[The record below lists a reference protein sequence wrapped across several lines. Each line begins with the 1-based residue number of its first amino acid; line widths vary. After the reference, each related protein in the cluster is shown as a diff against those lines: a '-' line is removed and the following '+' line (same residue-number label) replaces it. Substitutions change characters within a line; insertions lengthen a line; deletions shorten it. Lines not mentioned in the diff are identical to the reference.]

1 MGAFGIVSLLYETRC
16 NLGLIG
22 AISEKSLCHEVMSDI
37 FATNAPR
44 PPNGT
49 LNSCFREYH
58 SVWVHLGMF
67 RYYTKLGASWAE
79 TGAISEKSSCHE
91 VV

>member
-1 MGAFGIVSLLYETRC
+1 MPQSRVRHFRNEYTSST
-16 NLGLIG
+16 
-22 AISEKSLCHEVMSDI
+22 H
-37 FATNAPR
+37 
-44 PPNGT
+44 GT
-49 LNSCFREYH
+49 LNSRFREYH

-79 TGAISEKSSCHE
+79 TGAIIEKSSCHE